1 MKLEFESNVEGIE
14 FSRYRAEIFLS
25 KIPLQWL
32 VLSNFLIVSKSV
44 KEKFVLIF
52 WDEKKQSTRGV
63 L

>member
-1 MKLEFESNVEGIE
+1 MKLKFESNVEGIE
-14 FSRYRAEIFLS
+14 FSRYRAEVFLS

-52 WDEKKQSTRGV
+52 
-63 L
+63 